1 MKTDIIVENNYSEF
15 EIDLEYWRLEAE
27 SLFSKVFSLV
37 SDNKV
42 VKEYSTY
49 DFSFDILFVN
59 DAEIQEINRDYR
71 EKDRATDV
79 ITFALFFDSEEKFT
93 QDNNVELGEIL
104 ISLDTAKRQA
114 EEANIDFEKEVKT
127 LIAHGILHL
136 LGFDHMNE
144 DDYNFVV
151 NIQEKVVS

>member
-1 MKTDIIVENNYSEF
+1 MDE
-15 EIDLEYWRLEAE
+15 R
-27 SLFSKVFSLV
+27 
-37 SDNKV
+37 
-42 VKEYSTY
+42 VKEYSAC

-59 DAEIQEINRDYR
+59 DSEIQEINRDYR

-79 ITFALFFDSEEKFT
+79 ITFALFFDSSERFIQE
-93 QDNNVELGEIL
+93 NNIELGEIL

-114 EEANIDFEKEVKT
+114 EDANIEFDKEVKT

-136 LGFDHMNE
+136 LGFDHLTE

-151 NIQEKVVS
+151 DVQNKVVP

>member
-1 MKTDIIVENNYSEF
+1 MKTNIIVENNYSEF
-15 EIDLEYWRLEAE
+15 DIDLNYWEKTAND
-27 SLFSKVFSLV
+27 LFSKVFSLV
-37 SDNKV
+37 SDNSR
-42 VKEYSTY
+42 VKEYSTC

-59 DAEIQEINRDYR
+59 DFEIQEINRDYR
-71 EKDRATDV
+71 TKDRPTDV
-79 ITFALFFDSEEKFT
+79 ITFALFFDSDERFI
-93 QDNNVELGEIL
+93 QDNNIELGEIL

-114 EEANIDFEKEVKT
+114 EEAKIEFEKEVKT

-136 LGFDHMNE
+136 LGFDHMEE